1 MNKNYELDHRLIE
14 LVDIDNIEV
23 IEHINGMDLEVE
35 EDQTFTLANGIIS
48 HNSAAKSL
56 FAARGKNPYI
66 GTYPLRGKLLNVRE
80 KEIARVLGLDKK
92 KEGKTAPNE
101 IQKIL
106 TIIGLKIGEKVE
118 TEEMPDGEWIEIEID
133 GNKKLVNE
141 NDIIEIN
148 GQLINVQSLL

>member
-106 TIIGLKIGEKVE
+106 TII
-118 TEEMPDGEWIEIEID
+118 
-133 GNKKLVNE
+133 
-141 NDIIEIN
+141 
-148 GQLINVQSLL
+148 